1 MDDFSVL
8 CLPAVLIGL
17 IPAEIARNK
26 GHNFYGWWL
35 FGAALFI
42 IALPAALLLPRNEEE
57 IERRNLK
64 TGNHKKCPYCAE
76 IVRAEA
82 VVCKHCGREFAM
94 MPSLH
99 TVNALEHEL
108 LRDGPLRLTNWR
120 LMGNSMVIPLSTITE
135 VGVKRAAT
143 GVFVLA
149 VFDNQGQEHDLAQ
162 WQDRE
167 PAHDFADAVMQAK
180 TALIA
185 SPTVSS
191 GYEQY

>member
-82 VVCKHCGREFAM
+82 VVCKHCGRELAM

-99 TVNALEHEL
+99 AVNTLEHEL

-143 GVFVLA
+143 GVFVLS

-180 TALIA
+180 MALIA

-191 GYEQY
+191 GL